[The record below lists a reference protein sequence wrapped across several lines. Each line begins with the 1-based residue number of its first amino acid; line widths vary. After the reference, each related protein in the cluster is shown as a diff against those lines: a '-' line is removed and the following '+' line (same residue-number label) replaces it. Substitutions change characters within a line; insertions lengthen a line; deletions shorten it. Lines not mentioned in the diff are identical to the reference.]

1 MDTKAHLMKQ
11 KHKFDKAPLEM
22 NAKDYGIFPGHVLL
36 NLGKDLNDIEACA
49 QRGQLSKL
57 EP

>member
-1 MDTKAHLMKQ
+1 MDSKAHLMKQ

-49 QRGQLSKL
+49 
-57 EP
+57 